1 MLSFF
6 LTVHS
11 SLFRR
16 VFVMVL
22 ALVCSS
28 RLASATETAL
38 PSGTFE
44 VPSGLPAL
52 LIGASWDTPTEL
64 APKLRLTRPDGT
76 AVRDSDIITDPVKNA
91 DPSAPAGS
99 VALVEELSTRSSRV
113 LVVKAPL
120 PGRWMLGLAEPRPEL
135 GTVGFD
141 TILTEGPSAT
151 SATSPTPPAAPA
163 ISVEWVNLPKDIT
176 VEPGGELE
184 LVFRLSGAGAQA
196 EVAVGLDDDRAGF
209 DGIPLTRLTRRNGEY
224 RVLHKPEARTSGSF
238 YPYVTVVDFQN
249 PTVPQTRAYAPAAVR
264 LQGRAQLVL
273 RVAAPPSS
281 IKPGGVFEIVAAI
294 ENSGPVASGPVEIA
308 LEVPVQAELAKAD
321 PAVARTN
328 GPWQLVTL
336 PSVAPSATAFATYR
350 LRDASAPGQ
359 AALRFALRVRAQ
371 PGEWETGE
379 ADQWTGQVLIKGA
392 DLADLAVSR
401 SPLVGPARVGQSAT
415 YTVTITNAGPATA
428 KNVTLDEYCGHQLR
442 AVTPSQGAGRIDPKD
457 FGRAEVLIGDLPA
470 GQSATVEFQVRTYAY
485 GRRVTTSSVKS
496 DTPDP
501 QPANNE
507 LIYADKIETA
517 PDTEEAAPA
526 PAPAPAIT
534 PAPTAPAAPVEAV
547 APAAPDNASAPV
559 VLLADGTFEKSAGW
573 QKDTWRPSP
582 APLVAE
588 NGNRFLQIVVPEG
601 RSMDA
606 FAAAK
611 IAPGL
616 DAVRLRFRAR
626 CHINPEPSLPALMF
640 LLGTRQAQTGK
651 PVKLF
656 LTPEWRLYDVLIR
669 FRANPENDLFKIT
682 TVASPLA
689 VDIDDLSFSPATA
702 EEAKRPTPREGP
714 LAQP

>member
-11 SLFRR
+11 SLFQR

-28 RLASATETAL
+28 RLASATETPL

-52 LIGASWDTPTEL
+52 LIGATWETPTDQ

-76 AVRDSDIITDPVKNA
+76 AIRDSDIITDPVKSA

-99 VALVEELSTRSSRV
+99 VALVEELSSRTSRV
-113 LVVKAPL
+113 LVVKAPM
-120 PGRWMLGLAEPRPEL
+120 PGRWLLGLAEPRPEL

-141 TILTEGPSAT
+141 TILTEGP

-184 LVFRLSGAGAQA
+184 LVFRLSGTSAKA
-196 EVAVGLDDDRAGF
+196 VVSVGLDDDRAGF
-209 DGIPLTRLTRRNGEY
+209 DGIQLTRLTRRNGEY
-224 RVLHKPEARTSGSF
+224 HVRHKPEARTSGTF
-238 YPYVTVVDFQN
+238 HPYVTVVDFQN
-249 PTVPQTRAYAPAAVR
+249 LGVPQTRAYAPAAVSI
-264 LQGRAQLVL
+264 QGRAQLLL
-273 RVAAPPSS
+273 RVAAPPSP

-308 LEVPVQAELAKAD
+308 LEVPAQAQLHKAD

-336 PSVAPSATAFATYR
+336 PSVAPDKTVFATYQ
-350 LRDASAPGQ
+350 LRAAPEPGQ

-379 ADQWTGQVLIKGA
+379 ADQWTGQVLIKGG

-401 SPLVGPARVGQSAT
+401 SPLVGAARVGQSAS
-415 YTVTITNAGPATA
+415 YTVTVANAGPATA
-428 KNVTLDEYCGHQLR
+428 KNVTLQEYCEHQLR

-485 GRRVTTSSVKS
+485 GQRLTTSVLKS

-501 QPANNE
+501 QPANDWTR
-507 LIYADKIETA
+507 YADKIETA
-517 PDTEEAAPA
+517 PDPAEARATPTQGV
-526 PAPAPAIT
+526 T
-534 PAPTAPAAPVEAV
+534 PAQTGPSAPVEAGTL
-547 APAAPDNASAPV
+547 AASANASAPV
-559 VLLADGTFEKSAGW
+559 TLLADRTFEKSAGW
-573 QKDTWRPSP
+573 QRDSWRPSP
-582 APLVAE
+582 ATIVGE
-588 NGNRFLQIVVPEG
+588 NGNRFLQIVVPQG
-601 RSMDA
+601 RSMDV
-606 FAAAK
+606 FAPAK

-626 CHINPEPSLPALMF
+626 CQVNPEPSRPVLMF
-640 LLGTRQAQTGK
+640 LLGTRDSSTGK

-656 LTPEWRLYDVLIR
+656 LSPEWRWYDVVIR
-669 FRANPENDLFKIT
+669 FRASPENNLFSIT

-689 VDIDDLSFSPATA
+689 VDIDDLTFSPVTP
-702 EEAKRPTPREGP
+702 EEAVRPTPREGP

>member
-1 MLSFF
+1 
-6 LTVHS
+6 
-11 SLFRR
+11 
-16 VFVMVL
+16 MVL

-428 KNVTLDEYCGHQLR
+428 KNVTLDEYC
-442 AVTPSQGAGRIDPKD
+442 
-457 FGRAEVLIGDLPA
+457 
-470 GQSATVEFQVRTYAY
+470 
-485 GRRVTTSSVKS
+485 
-496 DTPDP
+496 
-501 QPANNE
+501 
-507 LIYADKIETA
+507 
-517 PDTEEAAPA
+517 
-526 PAPAPAIT
+526 
-534 PAPTAPAAPVEAV
+534 
-547 APAAPDNASAPV
+547 
-559 VLLADGTFEKSAGW
+559 
-573 QKDTWRPSP
+573 
-582 APLVAE
+582 
-588 NGNRFLQIVVPEG
+588 
-601 RSMDA
+601 
-606 FAAAK
+606 
-611 IAPGL
+611 
-616 DAVRLRFRAR
+616 
-626 CHINPEPSLPALMF
+626 
-640 LLGTRQAQTGK
+640 
-651 PVKLF
+651 
-656 LTPEWRLYDVLIR
+656 
-669 FRANPENDLFKIT
+669 
-682 TVASPLA
+682 
-689 VDIDDLSFSPATA
+689 
-702 EEAKRPTPREGP
+702 
-714 LAQP
+714 